1 MKAGMVVRLR
11 VNPKDCQSV
20 LDLLD
25 RVSIPHDN
33 LSFSQCVSLALAS
46 LLETARTYKTLPE
59 PDPFQYMNRMG
70 KFYGRGHAMQGKRL
84 AAANALGNIGEHF
97 QAPQVSIEPARPS
110 EPSPVAEVA
119 EVTADEMRDRRR
131 FAELY
136 SKKDMIEAGHRGVL
150 WSAEDEAE
158 YNELYKQIYPE
169 G

>member
-110 EPSPVAEVA
+110 EPSSVAEVA

-158 YNELYKQIYPE
+158 YNELYKKIYPE

>member
-11 VNPKDCQSV
+11 VNPKDCQSI

-46 LLETARTYKTLPE
+46 LLETSRMHKTLPE
-59 PDPFQYMNRMG
+59 PDAFQYMNRMQ

-84 AAANALGNIGEHF
+84 AAAQTLGNIGESF
-97 QAPQVSIEPARPS
+97 QAPTV
-110 EPSPVAEVA
+110 EPSRPAVLETPPDVAPA
-119 EVTADEMRDRRR
+119 TADEMRDRRR

-136 SKKDMIEAGHRGVL
+136 SKKDMIESGHRGVL
-150 WSAEDEAE
+150 WTAEDEVE
-158 YNELYKQIYPE
+158 YNHLYKLIYPE

>member
-1 MKAGMVVRLR
+1 MKAGLVVRLR

-59 PDPFQYMNRMG
+59 PDAFQYMNRMG

-110 EPSPVAEVA
+110 EPSPIAEVA

-158 YNELYKQIYPE
+158 YNELYKKIYPE

>member
-70 KFYGRGHAMQGKRL
+70 KFYGRGRAMQGKRL

-97 QAPQVSIEPARPS
+97 QAPQVSI
-110 EPSPVAEVA
+110 
-119 EVTADEMRDRRR
+119 
-131 FAELY
+131 
-136 SKKDMIEAGHRGVL
+136 
-150 WSAEDEAE
+150 
-158 YNELYKQIYPE
+158 
-169 G
+169 

>member
-59 PDPFQYMNRMG
+59 PDAFQYMNRMG

-158 YNELYKQIYPE
+158 YNELYKKIYPE